1 MYIITRQ
8 YKTPKVVTEKKLR
21 PSQHEY
27 VYFFKLAHTCLLE
40 SAFFV
45 HMNWQSIYS
54 PKSHLFEIPLILVHV
69 FPLGCHL
76 ISSSCC
82 IRVKTLKLTL
92 VNTE

>member
-40 SAFFV
+40 SAFCPHELAV
-45 HMNWQSIYS
+45 N
-54 PKSHLFEIPLILVHV
+54 LLT
-69 FPLGCHL
+69 
-76 ISSSCC
+76 
-82 IRVKTLKLTL
+82 KTASF
-92 VNTE
+92 

>member
-27 VYFFKLAHTCLLE
+27 VYFLNWRTLVY
-40 SAFFV
+40 SNRPFV
-45 HMNWQSIYS
+45 HMNQSIYS
-54 PKSHLFEIPLILVHV
+54 PKPHLFEISRILVHV
-69 FPLGCHL
+69 SPLGCHL
-76 ISSSCC
+76 ISPSRC